1 MKHNVVHSPQWCHL
15 PYLRAVVQKKRNS
28 DDNWSRFLQTS
39 CPSCHPTNTEL
50 QAMTLTRENHPPD
63 SYFLDPL
70 SDSGGML
77 LSFATTLNT
86 EPIDNWTH
94 AKIHHKV
101 AV

>member
-1 MKHNVVHSPQWCHL
+1 
-15 PYLRAVVQKKRNS
+15 
-28 DDNWSRFLQTS
+28 
-39 CPSCHPTNTEL
+39 
-50 QAMTLTRENHPPD
+50 MTLTRENHPPD